1 LVFIGINLPLPQPTS
16 LLLISTTGG
25 VSFC

>member
-16 LLLISTTGG
+16 LLLISTAEG